1 MIGLLEN
8 LVEIFENIPGYIL
21 FAIEEF
27 VNGFFALIQLA
38 LEAAVLVLP
47 ELPEIY
53 TPPKY
58 VAEVNWYYPV
68 GTLIGIATPLFT
80 AYIAWLGVSYL
91 YRKFGAIS

>member
-8 LVEIFENIPGYIL
+8 LLEIFENIPAYIL
-21 FAIEEF
+21 YALEEF
-27 VNGFFALIQLA
+27 VNGLFGIIQLA

-47 ELPEIY
+47 ELPEVY

-58 VAEVNWYYPV
+58 VAEINWYYPV